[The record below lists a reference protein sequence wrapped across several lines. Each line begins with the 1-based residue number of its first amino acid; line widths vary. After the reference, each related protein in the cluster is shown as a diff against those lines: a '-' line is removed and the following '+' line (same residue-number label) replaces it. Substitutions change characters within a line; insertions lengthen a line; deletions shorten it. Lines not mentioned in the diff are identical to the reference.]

1 MAAFSLE
8 LAPWCRHSLLLKG
21 EGAPRCS
28 SGGCLCGL
36 LTEILEG
43 ACLVRAAPQGIT
55 RLTVYRAHGTICALC
70 RVSALLVLVRTV
82 GLVLGDVD
90 AGLPRISYLELRKTA
105 KQVADCAH
113 TIKVQAVLALKRL
126 ACSFAASLRR
136 VSARP
141 MHELL

>member
-28 SGGCLCGL
+28 SGGCLGGL

-70 RVSALLVLVRTV
+70 RVSALLVPFVGAPWCASAPTNGALV
-82 GLVLGDVD
+82 
-90 AGLPRISYLELRKTA
+90 AGSLKTGGRSLYYMPAMFSAVFAPPAQKTA
-105 KQVADCAH
+105 ENIAG
-113 TIKVQAVLALKRL
+113 I
-126 ACSFAASLRR
+126 
-136 VSARP
+136 
-141 MHELL
+141 

>member
-28 SGGCLCGL
+28 SGGCLGGL

-70 RVSALLVLVRTV
+70 RVSALLVPFV
-82 GLVLGDVD
+82 GAPWCAIAPTNEALAAGSLKTGGRPRGGAKAGFLGG
-90 AGLPRISYLELRKTA
+90 GLPEAAIRKV
-105 KQVADCAH
+105 VARSHHA
-113 TIKVQAVLALKRL
+113 
-126 ACSFAASLRR
+126 
-136 VSARP
+136 
-141 MHELL
+141 

>member
-28 SGGCLCGL
+28 SGGCLGGL

-43 ACLVRAAPQGIT
+43 ACLARAAPQGIT

-70 RVSALLVLVRTV
+70 RVSALLVPFV
-82 GLVLGDVD
+82 GAPWCASAPTNEALA
-90 AGLPRISYLELRKTA
+90 AGSLNTGGRSLYYMPAMFSAFFAPPAQKN
-105 KQVADCAH
+105 ADN
-113 TIKVQAVLALKRL
+113 LAGI
-126 ACSFAASLRR
+126 
-136 VSARP
+136 
-141 MHELL
+141 

>member
-28 SGGCLCGL
+28 SGGCLGGL

-70 RVSALLVLVRTV
+70 RVSALLVPFV
-82 GLVLGDVD
+82 GAPWCASAPTNEALAAGSLNTGGALSLLYAGDVVGGFC
-90 AGLPRISYLELRKTA
+90 AGSATTA
-105 KQVADCAH
+105 ENIAG
-113 TIKVQAVLALKRL
+113 I
-126 ACSFAASLRR
+126 
-136 VSARP
+136 
-141 MHELL
+141 